1 MLDLGAAPGGWTQ
14 VSFFAIGAVAAA
26 AAAAA
31 ILVFYTGKLHDFKI
45 YELKR
50 MRVWSLLE
58 ICTS

>member
-31 ILVFYTGKLHDFKI
+31 AAVLVFYTGKLHDFKI
-45 YELKR
+45 YEL
-50 MRVWSLLE
+50 
-58 ICTS
+58 

>member
-26 AAAAA
+26 AV
-31 ILVFYTGKLHDFKI
+31 LVFYTGKLHDFKI

>member
-26 AAAAA
+26 AAAV
-31 ILVFYTGKLHDFKI
+31 LVFYTGKLHDFKI

-58 ICTS
+58 ICTN